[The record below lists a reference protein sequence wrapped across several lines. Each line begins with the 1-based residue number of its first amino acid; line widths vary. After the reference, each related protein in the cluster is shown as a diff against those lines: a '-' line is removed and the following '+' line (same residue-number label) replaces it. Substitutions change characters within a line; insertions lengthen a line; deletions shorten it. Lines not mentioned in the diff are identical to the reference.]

1 MHKKSIRLDT
11 FLEPYTHL
19 CASEKSSAQFYT
31 YEWFFASQLKS
42 CTIQTCTIPRNLEQT
57 LAILDNFHISLRS
70 DTTKYNLDTTQLK
83 IMQNARS
90 YTIRHRSTQPLYEV
104 RPVYCIV
111 VNTYTSNHVVLS
123 NFQRNLSLVLPSCTN
138 VCNPAQTST
147 IAYSP
152 IPSNEILHI
161 GRQVCT
167 FYLALIPSYE
177 NLCNSIKSH
186 TGPCNSGGP
195 CKILYNRTE
204 SL

>member
-83 IMQNARS
+83 IMQTCAILHNPTQVDATS
-90 YTIRHRSTQPLYEV
+90 LRSTPGIMYSREHIHIKP
-104 RPVYCIV
+104 RSSFKFPKKPI
-111 VNTYTSNHVVLS
+111 
-123 NFQRNLSLVLPSCTN
+123 SCT
-138 VCNPAQTST
+138 
-147 IAYSP
+147 P
-152 IPSNEILHI
+152 IMHK
-161 GRQVCT
+161 RMQ
-167 FYLALIPSYE
+167 
-177 NLCNSIKSH
+177 
-186 TGPCNSGGP
+186 SGTNFDD
-195 CKILYNRTE
+195 CI
-204 SL
+204 